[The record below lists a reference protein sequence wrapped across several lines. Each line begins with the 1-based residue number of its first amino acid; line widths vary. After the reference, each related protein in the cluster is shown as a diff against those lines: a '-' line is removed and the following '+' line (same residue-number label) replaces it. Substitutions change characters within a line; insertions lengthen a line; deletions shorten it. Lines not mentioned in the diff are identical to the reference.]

1 VAKAS
6 VFCRFA
12 CGLVFALVASFWLT
26 AANAQ
31 TVTVKL
37 GTLAPDGSAWH
48 LLLKEMAEKWAEASG
63 GRVKL
68 RIYPGGVAGDEGDM
82 VRKMRVGQLS
92 AAAVS
97 VIGLHDIEP
106 SAQAIATPGL
116 IGDQDEW
123 DHVFEKMT
131 PAWERKFLDKG
142 FVTLIWGDTG
152 WVYMFFKKEV
162 RSPAQAKGMRVFA
175 WAGDPDSAEGWK
187 LAGFQP
193 VVISSTDMLTSL
205 NTGMIEGFATTP
217 IMAFTARWYEQAKY
231 MPDASWGHL
240 PGATIVSKEV
250 WDKIP
255 AEIQIKLQTI
265 AREYGV
271 KVAKEVNKMQADA
284 IAQMKKNGLKV
295 LALDEADKK
304 AWVEA
309 SEKAWPLVRG
319 RICPAEAFDEVKR
332 VRDEY
337 RAAKGKK

>member
-1 VAKAS
+1 MAKAPWFLRLAS
-6 VFCRFA
+6 
-12 CGLVFALVASFWLT
+12 ALVASFCLT
-26 AANAQ
+26 AASAEV
-31 TVTVKL
+31 VTVKL

-63 GRVKL
+63 GKVKL
-68 RIYPGGVAGDEGDM
+68 KIYPGGVAGDEGDM

-106 SAQAIATPGL
+106 SPQAIATPGL
-116 IGDQDEW
+116 IGNQAEW

-131 PAWERKFLDKG
+131 PVWEKQFRDKG

-162 RSPAQAKGMRVFA
+162 RTPAQAKGMRVFA
-175 WAGDPDSAEGWK
+175 WAGDPASADGWK

-193 VVISSTDMLTSL
+193 VVISSTDMLPSL

-217 IMAFTARWYEQAKY
+217 IMAFTARWYEQAKH

-255 AEIQIKLQTI
+255 PDTRDKLRAI

-271 KVAKEVNKMQADA
+271 KVAKEVSKMQADA

-295 LALDEADKK
+295 LALDEAEKK

-309 SEKAWPLVRG
+309 SEKTWPLVRG